1 VTAIADGRVRT
12 SKPVAALAAA
22 AAVTGVALPIGHA
35 LPLLGAPIV
44 ALILGMALP
53 AGPLRPALG
62 RTSRIALQTG
72 IVLLGATISLRDALG
87 VGAASLPV
95 MLASLGTALLGAALL
110 GRFLGVPER
119 LRVLV
124 GVGTA
129 ICGASA
135 IAAVSGAVRPR
146 EAELRYAISTIFL
159 FNLVAV
165 LTFPALGHLLGLGQ
179 AAFGLWAGTAVND
192 TSSVVAAGLAYGHAA
207 ATHAVIVKLTRTL
220 MIVPI
225 SLALAFIVM
234 RRETATGGASA
245 LRAARRAMPWFIVW
259 FLLASAA
266 RTAALVGPGAAPA
279 ITQAGLILTTLA
291 MAAVGLSSDLREMR
305 ATGVRPLLLG
315 ALVWVTV
322 AGVSLATQAA
332 SGRL

>member
-1 VTAIADGRVRT
+1 MTAIADRT
-12 SKPVAALAAA
+12 SRSTQAKSLGAAA
-22 AAVTGVALPIGHA
+22 ALTAVALPLGH
-35 LPLLGAPIV
+35 LVPVLGAPIV
-44 ALILGMALP
+44 ALILGMAIP
-53 AGPLRPALG
+53 AGRLRPALG
-62 RTSRIALQTG
+62 RTSRLALQTG
-72 IVLLGATISLRDALG
+72 IVLLGATISLRDAAS

-95 MLASLGTALLGAALL
+95 LLTTLSSALLGAALL

-165 LTFPALGHLLGLGQ
+165 LAFPALGHLLGLSQ
-179 AAFGLWAGTAVND
+179 SAFGVWAGTAVND
-192 TSSVVAAGLAYGHAA
+192 TSSVVAAGVAYGHAA

-220 MIVPI
+220 TIVPI
-225 SLALAFIVM
+225 SLVLAFVVL
-234 RRETATGGASA
+234 RRETAAGGLSP

-266 RTAALVGPGAAPA
+266 RTAGLVSAGAGGA
-279 ITQAGLILTTLA
+279 IAHAGLVLTTLA
-291 MAAVGLSSDLREMR
+291 LAAVGLSSDLREMR
-305 ATGVRPLLLG
+305 ATGPRPLLLG
-315 ALVWVTV
+315 ALVWATV
-322 AGVSLATQAA
+322 AAVSLGTQAL

>member
-1 VTAIADGRVRT
+1 MTAIADERVHT
-12 SKPVAALAAA
+12 KAPIVGALAAA
-22 AAVTGVALPIGHA
+22 AAITGVALPIGHA
-35 LPLLGAPIV
+35 VPLLGAPIV

-53 AGPLRPALG
+53 AGPLRQALG
-62 RTSRIALQTG
+62 RTSRLALQAG
-72 IVLLGATISLRDALG
+72 IVLLGATISLHDVAG
-87 VGAASLPV
+87 VGGASLPV
-95 MLASLGTALLGAALL
+95 MFASLTSALVGAALL
-110 GRFLGVPER
+110 GHFLGVPDR

-165 LTFPALGHLLGLGQ
+165 LTFPALGHLLGMSQ
-179 AAFGLWAGTAVND
+179 SAFGLWAGTAVND
-192 TSSVVAAGLAYGHAA
+192 ASSAVAAGMAYGDAA
-207 ATHAVIVKLTRTL
+207 AAHAVIVKLTRTL

-225 SLALAFIVM
+225 ALALAFIAM
-234 RRETATGGASA
+234 RRETGASP
-245 LRAARRAMPWFIVW
+245 LRTARRAMPWFILF

-266 RTAALVGPGAAPA
+266 RTAGLVGAGATPA
-279 ITQAGLILTTLA
+279 ITHAGLILTTVA

-305 ATGVRPLLLG
+305 AAGARPLLLG

-322 AGVSLATQAA
+322 ASVSLGTQA
-332 SGRL
+332 LT